1 MSNYKPMTADE
12 AAKLSLRSEGV
23 YAFEVTDAKAAVS
36 KEKQNPMI
44 ALSLRFFDNDGDG
57 SFSVKDWLV
66 HSDSR
71 WAEKKFFDFANST
84 GLQAKYAAGEMSAE
98 DCLGRSGYAMVGV
111 EAGKPKNDGS
121 GNFPDKNKVKYYTS
135 KPVAKPS
142 GGAVK
147 QSEAP
152 KKSDAKTENL
162 DEDVPF

>member
-44 ALSLRFFDNDGDG
+44 ALQLRFFDNDGDG

-84 GLQAKYAAGEMSAE
+84 GLQAKYAEGTMTAE
-98 DCLGRSGYAMVGV
+98 DCLGRTGYAMVGI

-135 KPVAKPS
+135 KPTAAKSAAVAPAVQAKAAAVPS
-142 GGAVK
+142 VDD
-147 QSEAP
+147 S
-152 KKSDAKTENL
+152 SDI
-162 DEDVPF
+162 PF